1 MRTVEIRNTVIGEG
15 IPKICVPVMGGNK
28 EDILES
34 ARRAAE
40 ERVDLAEWRADF
52 FEGISE
58 TNAVEEVLRE
68 LRKILGSIP
77 LLFTFRTKEEGGS
90 AELETDAY
98 IRLNLDVIRKRQA
111 DLVDIE
117 LFKGENHVDL
127 LCKECLTH
135 GTKLLMSNHDF
146 EKTPEKDEIVKRLT
160 KMQNL
165 GADIAKIAVMPK
177 KKEDVK
183 KLLDATWEMQI
194 FHDETPVVTMSMG
207 DMGVISR
214 VCGEFY
220 GSSVTFGCIGQA
232 SAPGQLEVGILR
244 QMLHR
249 FAG

>member
-1 MRTVEIRNTVIGEG
+1 M
-15 IPKICVPVMGGNK
+15 
-28 EDILES
+28 
-34 ARRAAE
+34 
-40 ERVDLAEWRADF
+40 
-52 FEGISE
+52 
-58 TNAVEEVLRE
+58 
-68 LRKILGSIP
+68 
-77 LLFTFRTKEEGGS
+77 
-90 AELETDAY
+90 
-98 IRLNLDVIRKRQA
+98 
-111 DLVDIE
+111 
-117 LFKGENHVDL
+117 
-127 LCKECLTH
+127 
-135 GTKLLMSNHDF
+135 
-146 EKTPEKDEIVKRLT
+146 KRLT